1 MSKDD
6 MTNIEKPS
14 PLKRLLRLLK
24 PDQSE
29 IINIYIYSIFNGLV
43 YLSVPLGIQ
52 AIVNLIIGGEITT
65 SWILLIIF
73 VVLGVAATGIL
84 RLFQFRI
91 TENLQQKIF
100 TKAAFEFSYRLPRV
114 RMEALYK
121 HYVPELMNRFFDV
134 MTVQKGLPKLLIDF
148 SVALLQVVFGL
159 ILLSL
164 YHPLFIVFSVLLVFL
179 LYIIFHFTVKKGL
192 STSLEESKYKYKV
205 AHWLEEIGRNNT
217 SFKLAGDTELP
228 LKRTNTNVDSYLK
241 SRESHFKLLMQQYS
255 FMVVFKVIVAASL
268 LILGGFLVMEQTIN
282 IGQFVAAEI
291 IILLVMESVEKL
303 IVSLETIYDV
313 LTGLEKIGE
322 VTDLK
327 LERSEGINLKDE
339 MTSPGMKVRAEG
351 LSFKYPGSDTNILES
366 ISFAVKRK
374 EKFLISGKNNSGK
387 ATLLKL
393 IAGLYEVKEGV
404 VSYNGI
410 SLTNLNINDMRSVI
424 GECFAQGTLF
434 EGTVLQNITMG
445 RKNIP
450 FENVKWAVNH
460 LKLKSFIR
468 NLPNGYDTFVEPQG
482 YKFSR
487 SIITKLLIARSIVS
501 KPNLL
506 LIEDIL
512 DNLDRQERIE
522 IMDFLTS
529 EEQDWTLI
537 AVSSE
542 AHFAQRCD
550 QIAIVSKGRI
560 TKTGTYEEL
569 KLSEEFKNA
578 EDA

>member
-1 MSKDD
+1 MSKDE
-6 MTNIEKPS
+6 MTNTEKPS
-14 PLKRLLRLLK
+14 PLKRLFRLLK

-84 RLFQFRI
+84 RIFQFRI

-100 TKAAFEFSYRLPRV
+100 TKAAFEFSYRLPRIK
-114 RMEALYK
+114 MEALYK

-148 SVALLQVVFGL
+148 SVAVLQVVFGL

-179 LYIIFHFTVKKGL
+179 IYIIFHFTAKKGI

-205 AHWLEEIGRNNT
+205 AHWLEEVGRNNT

-228 LKRTNTNVDSYLK
+228 LERANENVNSYLK
-241 SRESHFKLLMQQYS
+241 SRESHFKLLMRQYS

-313 LTGLEKIGE
+313 LTGLEKIGQ
-322 VTDLK
+322 VTDLE

-339 MTSPGMKVRAEG
+339 MTSPGMKVRAEAI
-351 LSFKYPGSDTNILES
+351 SFKYPQSETNILEG
-366 ISFAVKRK
+366 ISLSVKRK
-374 EKFLISGKNNSGK
+374 EKFLIAGKNNSGK

-410 SLTNLNINDMRSVI
+410 SLNNLNINDMRSVI

-434 EGTVLQNITMG
+434 EGSVLENITMG

-468 NLPNGYDTFVEPQG
+468 NLPKGYDTFVEPQG

-487 SIITKLLIARSIVS
+487 SVITKLLIARSIVS

-512 DNLDRQERIE
+512 DNLDRREQIE
-522 IMDFLTS
+522 IIDFLTS
-529 EEQDWTLI
+529 EEQDWTMI
-537 AVSSE
+537 GVSTE
-542 AHFAQRCD
+542 AHFAKRCD
-550 QIAIVSKGRI
+550 RIAIVSKGRI
-560 TKTGTYEEL
+560 TRTGTYEEL
-569 KLSEEFKNA
+569 KESEEFKNQ

>member
-1 MSKDD
+1 MSKDE
-6 MTNIEKPS
+6 MTNNEKPS
-14 PLKRLLRLLK
+14 PLKRLFRLLK
-24 PDQSE
+24 PDRKE
-29 IINIYIYSIFNGLV
+29 IINIYVYSIFNGLV

-52 AIVNLIIGGEITT
+52 AIVNLIIGGEVTT
-65 SWILLIIF
+65 SWILLIIL
-73 VVLGVAATGIL
+73 VVIGVAATGIL
-84 RLFQFRI
+84 RIFQFRI

-100 TKAAFEFSYRLPRV
+100 TKAAFEFSYRLPRMK
-114 RMEALYK
+114 MEVLYK

-148 SVALLQVVFGL
+148 SVAVLQVVFGL

-179 LYIIFHFTVKKGL
+179 IYIIFHFTVKKGL

-205 AHWLEEIGRNNT
+205 AHWLEEVGRTNI
-217 SFKLAGDTELP
+217 SFKLAGNTELP
-228 LKRTNTNVDSYLK
+228 LEKANTHVDKYLTA
-241 SRESHFKLLMQQYS
+241 RESHFKLLMRQYS

-268 LILGGFLVMEQTIN
+268 LILGGILVMEQTIN

-322 VTDLK
+322 VTDLE

-339 MTSPGMKVRAEG
+339 LTTPGMKVKTEG
-351 LSFKYPGSDTNILES
+351 LSFSYPGSKTKILDG
-366 ISFAVKRK
+366 ISFSVKRG
-374 EKFLISGKNNSGK
+374 EKFLISGRNNAGK
-387 ATLLKL
+387 STLLKQ

-410 SLTNLNINDMRSVI
+410 SLTNLNINEMRSVI
-424 GECFAQGTLF
+424 GECFANGTLF
-434 EGTVLQNITMG
+434 EGTVLENITMG

-512 DNLDRQERIE
+512 DNLDRMERLK

-529 EEQDWTLI
+529 DENTWTMI

-542 AHFAQRCD
+542 AHFAKRCD
-550 QIAIVSKGRI
+550 RIAIVSNGKI
-560 TKTGTYEEL
+560 TKTGSYEEL
-569 KLSEEFKNA
+569 KLSEEFKNQEYA
-578 EDA
+578 

>member
-1 MSKDD
+1 MN
-6 MTNIEKPS
+6 TEKPN
-14 PLKRLLRLLK
+14 PLKRLFRLLK
-24 PDQSE
+24 PDKSE

-84 RLFQFRI
+84 RIFQFRI

-148 SVALLQVVFGL
+148 SVAVLQVVFGL

-179 LYIIFHFTVKKGL
+179 IYIIFHFTVKKGL

-205 AHWLEEIGRNNT
+205 AHWLEEVGRNNT

-228 LKRTNTNVDSYLK
+228 LERTNTHVNSYLK
-241 SRESHFKLLMQQYS
+241 SRENHFKLLMRQYS
-255 FMVVFKVIVAASL
+255 FMVTFKVIVAASL
-268 LILGGFLVMEQTIN
+268 LILGGILVMEQTIN

-322 VTDLK
+322 VTDLE

-351 LSFKYPGSDTNILES
+351 LNFKYPGSDTNILES

-374 EKFLISGKNNSGK
+374 EKFLITGKNNSGK

-393 IAGLYEVKEGV
+393 IAGLYEVREGV

-410 SLTNLNINDMRSVI
+410 SLTNLNIHDMRSVI

-434 EGTVLQNITMG
+434 EGTVLENITMG
-445 RKNIP
+445 KKDIP

-468 NLPNGYDTFVEPQG
+468 NLPKGYDTIVEPQG
-482 YKFSR
+482 YKSSR

-506 LIEDIL
+506 IIEDIL
-512 DNLDRQERIE
+512 DNLDRKERIE

-542 AHFAQRCD
+542 AHFAKRCD
-550 QIAIVSKGRI
+550 RIAIVSKGKI

-569 KLSEEFKNA
+569 KLTEEFKNE

>member
-1 MSKDD
+1 MSKDE
-6 MTNIEKPS
+6 MKKNEKPS
-14 PLKRLLRLLK
+14 PLKRLFRLLK
-24 PDQSE
+24 PDRKE
-29 IINIYIYSIFNGLV
+29 IINIYIYSVFNGLV

-52 AIVNLIIGGEITT
+52 AIVNLIMGGEITT

-84 RLFQFRI
+84 RIFQFRI

-100 TKAAFEFSYRLPRV
+100 TKAAFEFSYRIPRIK
-114 RMEALYK
+114 MEVLYK

-148 SVALLQVVFGL
+148 SVAVLQVVFGL

-164 YHPLFIVFSVLLVFL
+164 YHPLFIIFSVLLVFL
-179 LYIIFHFTVKKGL
+179 LYIIFYFTVKKGL

-205 AHWLEEIGRNNT
+205 AHWLEEVGRNNI

-228 LKRTNTNVDSYLK
+228 LERANTEVDSYLK
-241 SRESHFKLLMQQYS
+241 SRESHFQLLMRQYS

-268 LILGGFLVMEQTIN
+268 LILGGILVMEQTIN

-313 LTGLEKIGE
+313 LTGLEKIGQ
-322 VTDLK
+322 VTDLE

-339 MTSPGMKVRAEG
+339 TTTPGMKVKTEG
-351 LSFKYPGSDTNILES
+351 LIFRYPGSDTKILDG
-366 ISFAVKRK
+366 ISFSVKRS
-374 EKFLISGKNNSGK
+374 EKFLISGRNNAGK
-387 ATLLKL
+387 STLLKL
-393 IAGLYEVKEGV
+393 IAGLYEVEEGV

-410 SLTNLNINDMRSVI
+410 SLTNLNINHMRSVI

-434 EGTVLQNITMG
+434 EGTVLENITMG

-468 NLPNGYDTFVEPQG
+468 NLPKGYDTFVEPQG
-482 YKFSR
+482 YKFS
-487 SIITKLLIARSIVS
+487 SSVITKLLIARSIVS

-512 DNLDRQERIE
+512 DNLDPQERLK

-529 EEQDWTLI
+529 EENDWTLI

-542 AHFAQRCD
+542 AHFAKRSD
-550 QIAIVSKGRI
+550 RIAIVSEGKI
-560 TKTGTYEEL
+560 TKTGSYDEL
-569 KLSEEFKNA
+569 KLSEEFKNQEHA
-578 EDA
+578 

>member
-1 MSKDD
+1 MSKDQ
-6 MTNIEKPS
+6 MTNTEKPS
-14 PLKRLLRLLK
+14 PLKRLFRLLK
-24 PDQSE
+24 PDQQE
-29 IINIYIYSIFNGLV
+29 IINIYIYSVFNGLV

-52 AIVNLIIGGEITT
+52 AIVNLIIGGEVTT

-73 VVLGVAATGIL
+73 VVMGVAATGIL
-84 RLFQFRI
+84 RIFQFRI

-148 SVALLQVVFGL
+148 SVAVLQVVFGL

-192 STSLEESKYKYKV
+192 STSLEESKHKYKV
-205 AHWLEEIGRNNT
+205 AHWLEEVGRNNI

-228 LKRTNTNVDSYLK
+228 LERTNTSVNSYLK
-241 SRESHFKLLMQQYS
+241 SRESHFKLLMRQYS

-268 LILGGFLVMEQTIN
+268 LILGGILVMEQTIN

-291 IILLVMESVEKL
+291 IILLVMGSVEKL

-322 VTDLK
+322 VTDLE

-339 MTSPGMKVRAEG
+339 MTSPGMKVKTES
-351 LSFKYPGSDTNILES
+351 LSFKYPGSETKILDG
-366 ISFAVKRK
+366 ISFAVKRG
-374 EKFLISGKNNSGK
+374 EKFLIAGKNNSGK
-387 ATLLKL
+387 STLLKL
-393 IAGLYEVKEGV
+393 IAGLYDVKEGV

-410 SLTNLNINDMRSVI
+410 SLNNLNINDMRSVI
-424 GECFAQGTLF
+424 GECFANGTLF
-434 EGTVLQNITMG
+434 EGTVLENITMG
-445 RKNIP
+445 RKDIP

-468 NLPNGYDTFVEPQG
+468 NLPKGYDTFVEPQG
-482 YKFSR
+482 YKSSR
-487 SIITKLLIARSIVS
+487 SIITKILIARSIVS

-512 DNLDRQERIE
+512 DNLDRQERFK

-542 AHFAQRCD
+542 AHFARRCD
-550 QIAIVSKGRI
+550 RIAIVSEGKI

-569 KLSEEFKNA
+569 RSSEEFKNQ

>member
-73 VVLGVAATGIL
+73 VVMGVAATGIL

-100 TKAAFEFSYRLPRV
+100 TKAAFEFSYRLPKV

-148 SVALLQVVFGL
+148 SVAVLQVVFGL

-164 YHPLFIVFSVLLVFL
+164 YHPLFIIFSVLLVFL

-228 LKRTNTNVDSYLK
+228 LERTNTNVDSYLK
-241 SRESHFKLLMQQYS
+241 SRESHFKLLMRQYS

-327 LERSEGINLKDE
+327 LERSEGISLKDE
-339 MTSPGMKVRAEG
+339 MTSPGMKIRAEG

-374 EKFLISGKNNSGK
+374 EKFLIAGKNNSGK

-542 AHFAQRCD
+542 AHFAKRCD

>member
-1 MSKDD
+1 MSKDN
-6 MTNIEKPS
+6 MTNNEKPS
-14 PLKRLLRLLK
+14 PLRRLFRLLK
-24 PDQSE
+24 PDRKE
-29 IINIYIYSIFNGLV
+29 IINVYIYSIFNGLV

-52 AIVNLIIGGEITT
+52 AIVNLIIGGEVTT

-73 VVLGVAATGIL
+73 VVLGVATTGIL

-100 TKAAFEFSYRLPRV
+100 TKAAFEFSYRLPRMK
-114 RMEALYK
+114 MEVLYK

-148 SVALLQVVFGL
+148 SVAVLQVVFGL

-164 YHPLFIVFSVLLVFL
+164 YHPLFIIFSVLLVFL
-179 LYIIFHFTVKKGL
+179 IYIIFHFTVKKGL
-192 STSLEESKYKYKV
+192 STSLEESKHKYKV
-205 AHWLEEIGRNNT
+205 AHWLEEVGRTNI
-217 SFKLAGDTELP
+217 SFKLAGNTELP
-228 LKRTNTNVDSYLK
+228 LERANTYVDSYLN
-241 SRESHFKLLMQQYS
+241 SRESHFKLLMRQYS

-268 LILGGFLVMEQTIN
+268 LILGGILVMEQTIN

-322 VTDLK
+322 VTDFE
-327 LERSEGINLKDE
+327 LERAEGINLKDE
-339 MTSPGMKVRAEG
+339 MTAPGMRVKTEG
-351 LSFKYPGSDTNILES
+351 LSFKYPGSDTKILDGV
-366 ISFAVKRK
+366 SFVVKK
-374 EKFLISGKNNSGK
+374 GEKFLISGRNNAGK
-387 ATLLKL
+387 STLLKL
-393 IAGLYEVKEGV
+393 IAGLYDIKEGV

-410 SLTNLNINDMRSVI
+410 SLTNLNINEMRAVI
-424 GECFAQGTLF
+424 GECFSNGTLF
-434 EGTVLQNITMG
+434 EGTVLENITMG

-450 FENVKWAVNH
+450 FDNVKWAVNH

-468 NLPNGYDTFVEPQG
+468 NLPKGYDTFVEPQG

-506 LIEDIL
+506 LIEDIF
-512 DNLDRQERIE
+512 DNLDLKERLK

-529 EEQDWTLI
+529 EENNWTMV

-542 AHFAQRCD
+542 AHFAKRCD
-550 QIAIVSKGRI
+550 RIAIVSDGKI
-560 TKTGTYEEL
+560 TKTGSYEDL
-569 KLSEEFKNA
+569 KLSEEFKNQEHA
-578 EDA
+578 

>member
-1 MSKDD
+1 
-6 MTNIEKPS
+6 MTKPEKPS

-73 VVLGVAATGIL
+73 VVLGVAATGVL
-84 RLFQFRI
+84 RIFQFRI

-100 TKAAFEFSYRLPRV
+100 TKAAFEFSYRLPRIK
-114 RMEALYK
+114 MEALYK

-148 SVALLQVVFGL
+148 SVAVLQVIFGL

-164 YHPLFIVFSVLLVFL
+164 YHPLFIVFSVLLVLL
-179 LYIIFHFTVKKGL
+179 LYMIFHFTAKKGL

-228 LKRTNTNVDSYLK
+228 LDRANTNVDSYLK
-241 SRESHFKLLMQQYS
+241 SRENHFKLLMRQYS

-322 VTDLK
+322 VTDLE
-327 LERSEGINLKDE
+327 LERSEGISLKDE
-339 MTSPGMKVRAEG
+339 LTSPGMKVKTEN
-351 LSFKYPGSDTNILES
+351 LSFKYPGSNTRILEN
-366 ISFAVKRK
+366 ISFSVKK
-374 EKFLISGKNNSGK
+374 GEKFLISGKNNSGK

-393 IAGLYEVKEGV
+393 LAGLYDVKEGV

-434 EGTVLQNITMG
+434 EGTILENITMG

-450 FENVKWAVNH
+450 FENIKWAVNH
-460 LKLKSFIR
+460 LKLKGFIR
-468 NLPNGYDTFVEPQG
+468 NLPKGYDTFVEPQG

-506 LIEDIL
+506 IIEDIL
-512 DNLDRQERIE
+512 DNLDRRERLKV
-522 IMDFLTS
+522 MDFLTS
-529 EEQDWTLI
+529 RDQDWTLI

-542 AHFAQRCD
+542 AHFAKRCD
-550 QIAIVSKGRI
+550 RIAIVSKGKI
-560 TKTGTYEEL
+560 TKIGNYEEL
-569 KLSEEFKNA
+569 KLSEEFKNE

>member
-1 MSKDD
+1 MSNDE
-6 MTNIEKPS
+6 MTNNEKPS
-14 PLKRLLRLLK
+14 PLKRLFRLLK

-73 VVLGVAATGIL
+73 VVMGVAATGIL
-84 RLFQFRI
+84 RIFQFRI

-100 TKAAFEFSYRLPRV
+100 TKAAFEFSYRLPRI

-148 SVALLQVVFGL
+148 SVAVLQVIFGL

-164 YHPLFIVFSVLLVFL
+164 YHPLFIVFSILLVFL
-179 LYIIFHFTVKKGL
+179 LYIIFHFTVRKGL

-205 AHWLEEIGRNNT
+205 AHWLEEVGRNNT

-228 LKRTNTNVDSYLK
+228 LERANTTVEYYLK
-241 SRESHFKLLMQQYS
+241 ARESHFKLLMRQYS

-268 LILGGFLVMEQTIN
+268 LILGGILVMEQTIN

-291 IILLVMESVEKL
+291 IILLVMGSVEKL

-322 VTDLK
+322 VTDLE

-339 MTSPGMKVRAEG
+339 ITSPGMKVKTEN
-351 LSFKYPGSDTNILES
+351 LSFKYPGSEKKILDG
-366 ISFAVKRK
+366 ISLVVKRK
-374 EKFLISGKNNSGK
+374 EKFLIAGKNNSGK

-393 IAGLYEVKEGV
+393 IAGLYDVKEGV

-410 SLTNLNINDMRSVI
+410 SLSNLNINDMRSVI

-434 EGTVLQNITMG
+434 EGTVLENITMG
-445 RKNIP
+445 RKDIP

-468 NLPNGYDTFVEPQG
+468 NLPKGYDTFVEPQG
-482 YKFSR
+482 YKSSR
-487 SIITKLLIARSIVS
+487 SIITKILIARSIVS

-512 DNLDRQERIE
+512 DSLDRQERFK

-542 AHFAQRCD
+542 AHFAKRCD
-550 QIAIVSKGRI
+550 RIAIVSKGKI
-560 TKTGTYEEL
+560 AKTGTYEEL
-569 KLSEEFKNA
+569 KLSEEFKNE

>member
-1 MSKDD
+1 MSKDE
-6 MTNIEKPS
+6 MTNTEKPS
-14 PLKRLLRLLK
+14 PLKRLFRLLK
-24 PDQSE
+24 PDQQE

-100 TKAAFEFSYRLPRV
+100 TRAAFEFSYRLPRV

-148 SVALLQVVFGL
+148 SVAVLQVVFGL

-179 LYIIFHFTVKKGL
+179 LYVIFHFTVKKGL
-192 STSLEESKYKYKV
+192 TTSLEESKYKYKV
-205 AHWLEEIGRNNT
+205 AHWLEEVGRNNT
-217 SFKLAGDTELP
+217 SFKLAGETALP
-228 LKRTNTNVDSYLK
+228 LERANSHVNSYLK

-255 FMVVFKVIVAASL
+255 YMVVFKVIVAASL
-268 LILGGFLVMEQTIN
+268 LILGGILVMNQTIN

-313 LTGLEKIGE
+313 ITGLEKIGE
-322 VTDLK
+322 VTDLE
-327 LERSEGINLKDE
+327 LERAEGINLKDE
-339 MTSPGMKVRAEG
+339 MNTPGMKVKTED
-351 LSFKYPGSDTNILES
+351 LSFKYPGSERNILES
-366 ISFAVKRK
+366 ISLAVKRK
-374 EKFLISGKNNSGK
+374 EKFLITGKNNSGK
-387 ATLLKL
+387 STLLKL
-393 IAGLYEVKEGV
+393 IAGLYDVKKGV

-410 SLTNLNINDMRSVI
+410 SLNNLNINDMRSVI

-434 EGTVLQNITMG
+434 EGTVLENITMG
-445 RKNIP
+445 RKDIP

-468 NLPNGYDTFVEPQG
+468 NLPKGYDTFVEPQG
-482 YKFSR
+482 YKSSR
-487 SIITKLLIARSIVS
+487 SIITKILIARSIVS

-512 DNLDRQERIE
+512 DNLDRQERFK

-542 AHFAQRCD
+542 AHFAKRCD
-550 QIAIVSKGRI
+550 RIAIFSKGRI

-569 KLSEEFKNA
+569 KLSEEFKNE

>member
-100 TKAAFEFSYRLPRV
+100 TKAAFEFSYRLPKV

-148 SVALLQVVFGL
+148 SVAVLQVVFGL

-164 YHPLFIVFSVLLVFL
+164 YHPLFIIFSVLLVFL

-228 LKRTNTNVDSYLK
+228 LERTNTNVDSYLK
-241 SRESHFKLLMQQYS
+241 SRESHFKLLMRQYS

-327 LERSEGINLKDE
+327 LERSEGISLKDE
-339 MTSPGMKVRAEG
+339 MTSPGMKIRAEG

-374 EKFLISGKNNSGK
+374 EKFLIAGKNNSGK

-542 AHFAQRCD
+542 AHFAKRCD